1 MRRHLGVLALLGLIS
16 VGGGAAAQAAQEEG
30 WTGTTADLAQ
40 RCAMAERTFCYGFFS
55 GAWQFYEGLVASEQA
70 NVEPFVCP
78 GPEVTGEMA
87 ATAFLDWFQ
96 DHPGAADEVAVDG
109 LFKAWM
115 AAYPCE

>member
-16 VGGGAAAQAAQEEG
+16 GGTGAAAQESS

-55 GAWQFYEGLVASEQA
+55 GAWQFYEGLVASERVE
-70 NVEPFVCP
+70 VEPFVCP

-87 ATAFLDWFQ
+87 ATAFLDWFEA
-96 DHPGAADEVAVDG
+96 HPEAADEVAVDG

-115 AAYPCE
+115 ATYPCE